1 MKFKF
6 VNVPT
11 NYKGQEKEQ
20 LVAGEAEFAKTW
32 RILTGKRNATEDQ
45 VIALENIIAEAKKG
59 NNDIVDIVH

>member
-11 NYKGQEKEQ
+11 NYKGQEREQ

-45 VIALENIIAEAKKG
+45 VIALENIIAEARNG
-59 NNDIVDIVH
+59 SNDTVELVH

>member
-11 NYKGQEKEQ
+11 NYKGQEREQ

-45 VIALENIIAEAKKG
+45 VIALENIIAEVRNG
-59 NNDIVDIVH
+59 SNNTVELVH